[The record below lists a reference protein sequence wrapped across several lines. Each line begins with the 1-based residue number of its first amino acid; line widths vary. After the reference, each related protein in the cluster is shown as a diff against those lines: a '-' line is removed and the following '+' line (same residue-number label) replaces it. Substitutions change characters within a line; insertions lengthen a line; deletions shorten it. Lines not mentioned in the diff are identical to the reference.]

1 LVDDTFAFARRQAR
15 QPRSWQLQIVMVF
28 HSLSLLLEETDTTS
42 FSPSELSMLRSSM
55 NSPPRLIGD
64 KAWDSS
70 PLALRLKEERNIE
83 LIAPVRS
90 TSGRFQDGRPLRR
103 HRRRWKVERLF
114 AWLKRFRRIATR
126 WEYKSSNFLG
136 FLRLAC
142 AVIMLRHF

>member
-1 LVDDTFAFARRQAR
+1 MAIADRDGLPLAIAIAGGNRHDVVLTERTLDAAFVD
-15 QPRSWQLQIVMVF
+15 
-28 HSLSLLLEETDTTS
+28 
-42 FSPSELSMLRSSM
+42 EL
-55 NSPPRLIGD
+55 PPRLIGD

-90 TSGRFQDGRPLRR
+90 TSARCQDGRPLRR
-103 HRRRWKVERLF
+103 YRRRWKVERLF